1 MNLDWSESQQLLRK
15 TARDFFAR
23 ESPPA
28 KVKQLE
34 KTPSRHDPDL
44 WRKMASL
51 GWLSLPFPEK
61 YGGANGSFLDV
72 VALLEELGRAAIV
85 SPFLSS
91 VVLSGVLLLKAGT
104 DAQKERLLPAI
115 ATGSSIVAVA
125 LCEQDASYEAQDV
138 QLTAAP
144 APLSLEGR
152 EPALSPL
159 SPGGRGIKGEG
170 DMNPERPQHGW
181 KLTGAKLFVLDGM
194 AADHFIVAARTKPGK
209 GPAGISLFL
218 VDATSPGITR
228 APLASFG
235 GEAQAE
241 VRFDNVVVPD
251 DALLGPLHKG
261 WPLVRAYLR
270 CGALAMCAQMVGG
283 AQQALDMTVAYAK
296 QRIQFGRPIG
306 SFQAIQHKCADMAT
320 DVDTARYLT
329 YYAAWKQDA
338 KQQNALEISQAKAW
352 LSDAYRRVARE
363 AHQVH
368 AGIAYVDDHDLQLYF
383 RRAKS
388 SEVLF
393 GDADYH
399 LKEVAALLRL

>member
-1 MNLDWSESQQLLRK
+1 MNLDWSESQELLRK

-34 KTPSRHDPDL
+34 KTPARQDPDL
-44 WRKMASL
+44 WRKIASL
-51 GWLSLPFPEK
+51 GWLGLPFPEK
-61 YGGANGSFLDV
+61 YGGANGSFLDL
-72 VALLEELGRAAIV
+72 VALLEEMGRAAIV

-91 VVLSGVLLLKAGT
+91 VVLSGDLLLKAGS

-115 ATGSSIVAVA
+115 ANGSAIVAVA
-125 LCEQDASYEAQDV
+125 LCESDASYAPDDV
-138 QLTAAP
+138 QLTAN
-144 APLSLEGR
+144 LSSPLEGEELSKR
-152 EPALSPL
+152 EPSAL
-159 SPGGRGIKGEG
+159 RGEG
-170 DMNPERPQHGW
+170 ASVPPWRLSG
-181 KLTGAKLFVLDGM
+181 TKLFVLDGLS
-194 AADHFIVAARTKPGK
+194 ADHFIVAARTKPGK
-209 GPAGISLFL
+209 GPAGISLFV
-218 VDATSPGITR
+218 VDATSPSITR

-241 VRFDNVVVPD
+241 VRFDNVIVPD

-270 CGALAMCAQMVGG
+270 RGALAMCAQMVGG

-363 AHQVH
+363 AQQIH

-383 RRAKS
+383 RRAKAG
-388 SEVLF
+388 EVLF
-393 GDADYH
+393 GDADFH
-399 LKEVAALLRL
+399 LREVASLLKL

>member
-1 MNLDWSESQQLLRK
+1 MNLDWSESQELLRK

-28 KVKQLE
+28 SVKLLE
-34 KTPSRHDPDL
+34 KTPARHDPVL
-44 WRKMASL
+44 WRKMADL
-51 GWLSLPFPEK
+51 GWLGLPFPEQ
-61 YGGANGSFLDV
+61 YGGAGGAFLDLA
-72 VALLEELGRAAIV
+72 ALLEEMGRAAIV

-91 VVLSGVLLLKAGT
+91 VVLSGDLLLKAGAE
-104 DAQKERLLPAI
+104 AQKQRLLPAI
-115 ATGSSIVAVA
+115 ATGASIVTVA
-125 LCEQDASYEAQDV
+125 LCEGDATYEAQDV
-138 QLTAAP
+138 QLAA
-144 APLSLEGR
+144 
-152 EPALSPL
+152 
-159 SPGGRGIKGEG
+159 
-170 DMNPERPQHGW
+170 ERSAHGW
-181 KLTGAKLFVLDGM
+181 TLTGTKLFVLDGM
-194 AADHFIVAARTKPGK
+194 AADHFIIAARTKPGK

-218 VDATSPGITR
+218 VDASSPGITR
-228 APLASFG
+228 TPLPSFG

-241 VRFDNVVVPD
+241 VRFENVAFPG
-251 DALLGPLHKG
+251 DALLGPLDKG

-270 CGALAMCAQMVGG
+270 RGALALCAQMVGG
-283 AQQALDMTVAYAK
+283 AQHALDLTVAYAK

-329 YYAAWKQDA
+329 YYAAWKLDA
-338 KQQNALEISQAKAW
+338 KQQCALEISQAKAW

-368 AGIAYVDDHDLQLYF
+368 AGIAYVDDHDLHLYF
-383 RRAKS
+383 RRAKA

-399 LKEVAALLRL
+399 LKEVASLLKL